1 MILPNSPVKRIYECV
16 KCGMINVKFWD
27 STYDRA
33 YSREE
38 WNTVREQGYEALRK
52 ILAHIKEDPKFF
64 LD

>member
-1 MILPNSPVKRIYECV
+1 
-16 KCGMINVKFWD
+16 MINVKFWD

-52 ILAHIKEDPKFF
+52 ILAPIKEDPKFF